1 MKSLSVGE
9 LAGALLNTL
18 AVSGVLKEAVFAG
31 AKPEVGE
38 KFWEFGMPR
47 AEDSA
52 AIKASRVL
60 RKSSI

>member
-18 AVSGVLKEAVFAG
+18 AVSGVLKESLVVG
-31 AKPEVGE
+31 AKPDVCG

-47 AEDSA
+47 ADDSA